1 MLGKDKNNVGR
12 RMKNVC
18 QKNVVTISKMLMK
31 KDYKCSRKNVV
42 TFPKNVDEKN
52 VCNTSKNVNE
62 KY

>member
-1 MLGKDKNNVGR
+1 
-12 RMKNVC
+12 MKNVC